1 MVGDYVGI
9 LGAVVLFAFFSIRI
23 YWDGKTRKY
32 DGSYMK
38 TYARLEVSTAIFCFE
53 NHLRIH
59 SR

>member
-1 MVGDYVGI
+1 MGI